1 MITLVMFS
9 VLAGFGLA
17 ISVLFA
23 PSKKEGLAAVIIFL
37 VAYLFALCCF
47 IYAGVI

>member
-1 MITLVMFS
+1 MNTFVMFS
-9 VLAGFGLA
+9 AMTAVGLA
-17 ISVLFA
+17 FSILFA

-37 VAYLFALCCF
+37 VVYLFALCCM